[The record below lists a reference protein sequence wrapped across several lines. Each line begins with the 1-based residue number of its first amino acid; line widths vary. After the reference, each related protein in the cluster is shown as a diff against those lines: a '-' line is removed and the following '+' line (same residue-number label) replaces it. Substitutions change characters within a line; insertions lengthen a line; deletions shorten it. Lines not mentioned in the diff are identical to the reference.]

1 MHNILRASVILS
13 LSVLL
18 AGCAVDKAGCD
29 PKAVRDS
36 GLMTKMNCQFSGS
49 YDARAADQDEV
60 LRQKREANASL
71 RQALRDLDSA
81 NDLVKLD
88 ISARKAT
95 LDNITK
101 SVDSYLQQVKTS
113 TVTNASLQARV
124 AKAQAMADSIKSTP
138 PSDVAAVMNKIKE
151 METQITA
158 LEKEKAST
166 QL

>member
-13 LSVLL
+13 LSVLF

>member
-1 MHNILRASVILS
+1 MKNIIRATVVLS
-13 LSVLL
+13 LSVVL

-88 ISARKAT
+88 VAARKAK
-95 LDNITK
+95 LDSVTK
-101 SVDSYLQQVKTS
+101 SVDSYLQQIKAS
-113 TVTNASLQARV
+113 TATNASLQARV

-138 PSDVAAVMNKIKE
+138 PSDVAGAMKKIE
-151 METQITA
+151 DMQAQITA
-158 LEKEKAST
+158 LEKEKASLP
-166 QL
+166 Q